1 MNEEKRDPIIQEPKT
16 DSSKDQE
23 TLENAYVETE
33 SNTEVG
39 QEIEVN
45 PETIVQEQVSTS
57 DMTQGPV
64 DDFES
69 KTADEGERTSSIFVG
84 EDDPRVV
91 PISQQGTTENVR
103 VKSGPKVKNVI
114 AVLLAIVL
122 VGSSTFTVGYYQGQ
136 IHLQDEKINDR
147 VNAILDKNINDKVY
161 NSVVKYLD
169 EQGNPVTV
177 GDVNIASIYKN
188 VSNSVVGL
196 TSKLK
201 YTDWFNN
208 ERFTEGTGSGVIVKE
223 ESDRYY
229 IVTNFHVVDGAT
241 EVVAE
246 IVSDQIVPAT
256 LIGYDEDTDLAVVS
270 IMKKDI
276 PEAYKNVIKP
286 IAIGSSGSLNVGEPA
301 IAIGNP
307 LGYSNTLTYGV
318 VSALDRKVTSD
329 QSNEYIQTDAAINPG
344 NSGGALVNKKGELI
358 GINTSKIAETS
369 VEGIGFAIPTD
380 TIMPIVAELIEN
392 GYISKPYIGIGGINI
407 DEDTSK
413 LYEIPIGVLVR
424 YIYEDS
430 PALKAGLKEKDVIIG
445 IDDHKVFTMDDL
457 TSTLKEYNPGDTV
470 TIKVIRDGKDKL
482 EIPLVLGDRNKK

>member
-1 MNEEKRDPIIQEPKT
+1 MNEEKKDPIILEPNT

-23 TLENAYVETE
+23 TLEDAYVETKGNVEVNKEEIIKAQVETDGVEQE
-33 SNTEVG
+33 STEVFEP
-39 QEIEVN
+39 QV
-45 PETIVQEQVSTS
+45 ET
-57 DMTQGPV
+57 DG
-64 DDFES
+64 D
-69 KTADEGERTSSIFVG
+69 ATSSIFIG
-84 EDDPRVV
+84 ADDPRVIPV
-91 PISQQGTTENVR
+91 SQQGTSEKVK

-122 VGSSTFTVGYYQGQ
+122 VGSTTFTVGYYQGQ
-136 IHLQDEKINDR
+136 IHLQDDKISDR

-169 EQGNPVTV
+169 EQGNPITV

-201 YTDWFNN
+201 YIDWFNN
-208 ERFTEGTGSGVIVKE
+208 ERYTEGTGSGVIVKE
-223 ESDRYY
+223 EADRYY

-270 IMKKDI
+270 VMKSDI

-286 IAIGSSGSLNVGEPA
+286 ISIGSSSDLDVGEPA

-380 TIMPIVAELIEN
+380 TIMPIVAELIKN
-392 GYISKPYIGIGGINI
+392 GYISKPYMGIGGINI

-413 LYEIPIGVLVR
+413 LYEMPIGVLVK

-430 PALKAGLKEKDVIIG
+430 PALKAGLKEMDVIIG
-445 IDDHKVFTMDDL
+445 IDDQKVFTMDDL
-457 TSTLKEYNPGDTV
+457 TSMLTQYNPGDTI
-470 TIKVIRDGKDKL
+470 TIKVIRDGKDKIEL
-482 EIPLVLGDRNKK
+482 PLVLGDRNKK

>member
-1 MNEEKRDPIIQEPKT
+1 MNEEKKDQIIQEPNT

-23 TLENAYVETE
+23 TLENAYVETKGSVDVNKEEISAKEVDANSNLEE
-33 SNTEVG
+33 SV
-39 QEIEVN
+39 EIHASKV
-45 PETIVQEQVSTS
+45 VSEEDTS
-57 DMTQGPV
+57 KSV
-64 DDFES
+64 
-69 KTADEGERTSSIFVG
+69 FVG
-84 EDDPRVV
+84 ADDPRVV
-91 PISQQGTTENVR
+91 PINQEGTSEKVR
-103 VKSGPKVKNVI
+103 VKSAPKVKSVL

-122 VGSSTFTVGYYQGQ
+122 VGTTTFTVGYYQGQ
-136 IHLQDEKINDR
+136 INLQDDKISER
-147 VNAILDKNINDKVY
+147 VNEILDKNINDKVY

-169 EQGNPVTV
+169 ENGNPITV

-201 YTDWFNN
+201 YFDWFNN
-208 ERFTEGTGSGVIVKE
+208 ERYTEGTGSGVIVKE
-223 ESDRYY
+223 EADRYY

-246 IVSDQIVPAT
+246 IVADQIVPAT
-256 LIGYDEDTDLAVVS
+256 LIGYDQDSDLAVVS
-270 IMKKDI
+270 IMKSDI

-286 IAIGSSGSLNVGEPA
+286 IKVGSSGSLNVGEPA

-307 LGYSNTLTYGV
+307 LGYNNTVTYGV

-380 TIMPIVAELIEN
+380 TLMPIVAELIKN
-392 GYISKPYIGIGGINI
+392 GYISKPYMGIGGVNI

-413 LYEIPIGVLVR
+413 LYEMPIGVLVK

-430 PALKAGLKEKDVIIG
+430 PASKAGLKEMDVIIG
-445 IDDHKVFTMDDL
+445 IDDKKVFTMDDL
-457 TSTLKEYNPGDTV
+457 TSTLTSYNPGDKV

>member
-1 MNEEKRDPIIQEPKT
+1 MNEEKKEPIIQEPNT

-23 TLENAYVETE
+23 TLGNAYVETKGNVE
-33 SNTEVG
+33 IDKEEVIKAQVDTSG
-39 QEIEVN
+39 VELEPIEVHE
-45 PETIVQEQVSTS
+45 P
-57 DMTQGPV
+57 
-64 DDFES
+64 
-69 KTADEGERTSSIFVG
+69 KTATDEEDAKSIFIG
-84 EDDPRVV
+84 ADDPRIIPV
-91 PISQQGTTENVR
+91 SQQGTSEKVQ
-103 VKSGPKVKNVI
+103 VKSGPKVKNVL

-122 VGSSTFTVGYYQGQ
+122 VGSTTFTVGYYQGQ
-136 IHLQDEKINDR
+136 INLQDDKINDR
-147 VNAILDKNINDKVY
+147 VNEILDKNINDKVY
-161 NSVVKYLD
+161 SSVVKYLD
-169 EQGNPVTV
+169 EQGNPITV
-177 GDVNIASIYKN
+177 GDINIASIYKN

-201 YTDWFNN
+201 YFDWFNN
-208 ERFTEGTGSGVIVKE
+208 ERYTEGTGSGVIVKE
-223 ESDRYY
+223 EADRYY

-246 IVSDQIVPAT
+246 IVSDQVVPAT

-270 IMKKDI
+270 IMKSDI
-276 PEAYKNVIKP
+276 PEAYRNAIKP
-286 IAIGSSGSLNVGEPA
+286 ISIGSSSDLDVGEPA

-380 TIMPIVAELIEN
+380 TIMPIVAELIKS
-392 GYISKPYIGIGGINI
+392 GYISKPYMGIGGVNI

-413 LYEIPIGVLVR
+413 LYEMPIGVLVK
-424 YIYEDS
+424 YIYDDS
-430 PALKAGLKEKDVIIG
+430 PALKAGLKEMDVIIG

-457 TSTLKEYNPGDTV
+457 TSTLTQYTPGDTV
-470 TIKVIRDGKDKL
+470 IIKVIRDGKDKL
-482 EIPLVLGDRNKK
+482 ELPLVLGDRNKK

>member
-1 MNEEKRDPIIQEPKT
+1 MNEEKKDQIIQEPNV

-23 TLENAYVETE
+23 TLENAYVETKGNVDVNKEEISTKEVDADSNLEE
-33 SNTEVG
+33 SV
-39 QEIEVN
+39 EIHASR
-45 PETIVQEQVSTS
+45 TVSE
-57 DMTQGPV
+57 
-64 DDFES
+64 DDDS
-69 KTADEGERTSSIFVG
+69 KSVFVG
-84 EDDPRVV
+84 ADDPRVV
-91 PISQQGTTENVR
+91 PINQEGTSEKVR
-103 VKSGPKVKNVI
+103 VKSAPKVKSVL

-122 VGSSTFTVGYYQGQ
+122 VGTTTFTVGYYQGQ
-136 IHLQDEKINDR
+136 INLQDDKISER
-147 VNAILDKNINDKVY
+147 VNEILDKNINDKVY

-169 EQGNPVTV
+169 ENGNPITV

-188 VSNSVVGL
+188 VSHSVVGL

-201 YTDWFNN
+201 YFDWFNN
-208 ERFTEGTGSGVIVKE
+208 ERYTEGTGSGVIVKE
-223 ESDRYY
+223 EADRYY

-246 IVSDQIVPAT
+246 IVADQIVPAT
-256 LIGYDEDTDLAVVS
+256 LIGYDQDSDLAVVS
-270 IMKKDI
+270 IMKSDI

-286 IAIGSSGSLNVGEPA
+286 ITVGSSGSLDVGEPA

-307 LGYSNTLTYGV
+307 LGYNNTVTYGV

-358 GINTSKIAETS
+358 GINTAKIAETS

-380 TIMPIVAELIEN
+380 TLMPIVAELIKN
-392 GYISKPYIGIGGINI
+392 GYISKPYMGIGGVNI

-413 LYEIPIGVLVR
+413 LYEMPIGVLVK

-430 PALKAGLKEKDVIIG
+430 PASKAGLKEMDVIIG
-445 IDDHKVFTMDDL
+445 IDDKKVFTMDDL
-457 TSTLKEYNPGDTV
+457 TSTLTSYNPGDKV